1 MRKKHYKNH
10 VGILISDKTYQK
22 LIRVTDEAEE
32 PISKFVR
39 EIIEDRLDKI
49 KEKGELDN
57 GE

>member
-1 MRKKHYKNH
+1 MRKKHYTKL

-39 EIIEDRLDKI
+39 EILEDRLDII

>member
-1 MRKKHYKNH
+1 MRKKHYTQH
-10 VGILISDKTYQK
+10 IGVLLSDDSYQK

-32 PISKFVR
+32 PVSKFVR
-39 EIIEDRLDKI
+39 DIIEDQLDQF